1 MCRLC
6 VAIACIG
13 VMPGV
18 AMADESN
25 EEKTVSGM
33 SIVGNDEAPKSLV
46 IVPWKSSDLG
56 DSLDVSKEMD
66 DGRGAIDREVFIR
79 ALDYYEIRTGKRP

>member
-25 EEKTVSGM
+25 DEKTVSGM